1 MKRVATALVL
11 IPAVVWLV
19 LKGPEWAFSTALAV
33 VGALAFWEFDQLA
46 AKCGTQ
52 LGRAG
57 TLVGVAAGLAMML
70 APLPGIVA
78 VLIAL
83 VGMTLAMRAPDLG
96 RALITGAAFTLG
108 VIYIFGAW
116 RCAIDLRAINPHWL
130 MFAIL
135 LSWVGDT
142 AALYAGRAFGKHKL
156 APRVSP
162 AKTWEGA
169 IASVVAAVAA
179 GAIYAHYLMPTVA
192 IVTAVGFAAVGN
204 IAGQLGD
211 LAESAL
217 KRGAAVKDSGSSLP
231 GHGGWLDRIDATLFS
246 VPAVYALLKY
256 LLLASA

>member
-19 LKGPEWAFSTALAV
+19 LKGPEWALSTTLAV
-33 VGALAFWEFDQLA
+33 VGALAFWEFDQIT
-46 AKCGTQ
+46 AKCGAQ

-57 TLVGVAAGLAMML
+57 LVVGTAAGVAMML

-78 VLIAL
+78 VLIVL
-83 VGMTLAMRAPDLG
+83 SGMTLAMRAPDLG
-96 RALITGAAFTLG
+96 KSLISGAAFALG

-116 RCAIDLRAINPHWL
+116 RCAIELRVINPHWL
-130 MFAIL
+130 MFAVL

-142 AALYAGRAFGKHKL
+142 AALYVGRAFGRHKL

-162 AKTWEGA
+162 SKTWEGA
-169 IASVVAAVAA
+169 IASTIGAMVAGLV
-179 GAIYAHYLMPTVA
+179 YAHYLMPQVPIA
-192 IVTAVGFAAVGN
+192 MVLLVGAVGN
-204 IAGQLGD
+204 IAGQIGD

-217 KRGAAVKDSGSSLP
+217 KRGAGVKDSGSSLP

-246 VPAVYALLKY
+246 VPVVYALLKY
-256 LLLASA
+256 WTIVL